1 MRLEP
6 KQAPTTE
13 RCKLKRVYP
22 RLPLHVH
29 SAGQKGLAGTASG
42 NPTPTE
48 AAAQPTPRVTEWS
61 PDQIRI
67 RLENEL
73 SSDAWKRLESA
84 ARRLGSSVEDFLSG
98 ALAEAS

>member
-1 MRLEP
+1 MCLAP
-6 KQAPTTE
+6 KPARTTE

-29 SAGQKGLAGTASG
+29 SAGQKGLAGTG